1 MKKFFL
7 WILMVLVFLA
17 LILGGTGLYFYMTTD
32 EADLNIPCLMAE
44 TTAVPPAQGDMQ
56 LPVMSGVFYK
66 HLAWV
71 NDFSQPYVVPV
82 SSDKLP
88 LQLPEG
94 AQGLEIEISL
104 ENRPVFSGD
113 LAAYENFAFTANG
126 DYKYRVTAALA
137 APDAG
142 ERPRAYG
149 SYTYEF
155 TARVRAELTV
165 TLSDEVAKQG
175 QLVTVQVTGNLGEV
189 QPAGRFGER
198 NLYFFLSGGRYTALI
213 ALPHNQ
219 ETGTYNVSVEVGGQ
233 QFSLPLAVQYVPYD
247 KHTFETADKLPDAW
261 DDESA
266 AAVEEYRQAIW
277 PLYDSVEK
285 QALWQGKFTL
295 PVTGPLLYD
304 YGMGSLLPGQ
314 RVSTRHSGNDYT
326 ITGIA
331 SAVAA
336 NHGKVVFAGNLR
348 LTGGTVV
355 IEHGGGLKSYLYYL
369 DEVTVH
375 TGDTVERGQ
384 TVGVLDGGSE
394 GRAVHFEMRVGSRT
408 VDPQPLLDGTSGIF
422 R

>member
-94 AQGLEIEISL
+94 AQGLKIEISL

-149 SYTYEF
+149 SYTY
-155 TARVRAELTV
+155 
-165 TLSDEVAKQG
+165 
-175 QLVTVQVTGNLGEV
+175 
-189 QPAGRFGER
+189 
-198 NLYFFLSGGRYTALI
+198 
-213 ALPHNQ
+213 
-219 ETGTYNVSVEVGGQ
+219 
-233 QFSLPLAVQYVPYD
+233 AVQAHGD
-247 KHTFETADKLPDAW
+247 IAKIETCGEPVAQDYAGHNGQHGNSSRHHAEAYSTENCT
-261 DDESA
+261 DDDGKRFVGDDGFGDVA
-266 AAVEEYRQAIW
+266 LGNIEE
-277 PLYDSVEK
+277 
-285 QALWQGKFTL
+285 
-295 PVTGPLLYD
+295 
-304 YGMGSLLPGQ
+304 
-314 RVSTRHSGNDYT
+314 
-326 ITGIA
+326 
-331 SAVAA
+331 
-336 NHGKVVFAGNLR
+336 
-348 LTGGTVV
+348 
-355 IEHGGGLKSYLYYL
+355 
-369 DEVTVH
+369 
-375 TGDTVERGQ
+375 
-384 TVGVLDGGSE
+384 E
-394 GRAVHFEMRVGSRT
+394 G
-408 VDPQPLLDGTSGIF
+408 
-422 R
+422 